1 MRELLVDLYMN
12 GVLSDEEFV
21 VLFDENLSKNLD
33 LRYDEYRRFDL
44 DEMADSECISEFSVK
59 KK

>member
-1 MRELLVDLYMN
+1 MN

-33 LRYDEYRRFDL
+33 LRYDEYGRFDL
-44 DEMADSECISEFSVK
+44 DEMADSECISDFRMK